1 MMHGLDHAS
10 KGGTITFKK
19 NKTKKVCFGYWQTHL
34 WERKGLNNGVV
45 CVNMTFCK
53 EIASLLSNIYV
64 QVKAAQGKAAD
75 KPLHNNKPGDL

>member
-1 MMHGLDHAS
+1 LD
-10 KGGTITFKK
+10 I
-19 NKTKKVCFGYWQTHL
+19 VWQTHL